1 MTRVLVISG
10 SQSVGEGGLAEGQD
24 VIDDRPPAFEEWL
37 AGGPFDI
44 DALILDLATPIAAR
58 LAVDDVRRRS
68 IDVPIVLVAKE
79 LPEWN
84 DPQLRSLPDCVV
96 VESPLDPETLRAAV
110 NSFHQAP
117 DGLAPGADN
126 GVATAFPGDGVQ
138 LLRERVTEYRI
149 RRTSKRHRTETADTA
164 LDAFSAPRAPNA
176 GAPSPTT
183 TSPVPEGSGVPR
195 AGPVPRHRRPPN
207 SRAGVPEATGPLP
220 VSAIALVRSLLSRVA
235 ELDGVATTTDVI
247 VKSAAERTGA
257 DAGVVLLPDGGHWR
271 VAGGIGLR
279 PVEYR
284 FQLGEDSWLVR
295 EIAFGSRGL
304 IVEDTD
310 IARSRLRGAPLASWR
325 HLMAAPVSRVGAVL
339 LMARRDDPPFDEAAL
354 SALAEVTD
362 EAGPL
367 IAVAMDVRALARALE
382 DFRDRP

>member
-96 VESPLDPETLRAAV
+96 VESPWIRRRCGPPSTVSIRHQTGWHPAPITASPRRFRVTACSCCGNGSPSTEFVGRPNDTAPRRPTPLSMPSLRLGRRMPVRRRRRPLPRFRKEA
-110 NSFHQAP
+110 
-117 DGLAPGADN
+117 
-126 GVATAFPGDGVQ
+126 AFPGRARSRG
-138 LLRERVTEYRI
+138 TAG
-149 RRTSKRHRTETADTA
+149 RRT
-164 LDAFSAPRAPNA
+164 P
-176 GAPSPTT
+176 G
-183 TSPVPEGSGVPR
+183 
-195 AGPVPRHRRPPN
+195 
-207 SRAGVPEATGPLP
+207 GVPEATGPLP

>member
-1 MTRVLVISG
+1 M
-10 SQSVGEGGLAEGQD
+10 GEGGLAEGQD

-164 LDAFSAPRAPNA
+164 LDALSAPRAPNA

-183 TSPVPEGSGVPR
+183 TSRFRKEAAFPR
-195 AGPVPRHRRPPN
+195 QGPFPRHRRPPN
-207 SRAGVPEATGPLP
+207 SPGGGPRGDRTSPGIGDRPRAYCCP
-220 VSAIALVRSLLSRVA
+220 RVG
-235 ELDGVATTTDVI
+235 ELDGVATTSDVI

-284 FQLGEDSWLVR
+284 FELGEDSWLVR
-295 EIAFGSRGL
+295 EIALAARGL

-339 LMARRDDPPFDEAAL
+339 LLAREDDPPSTRL
-354 SALAEVTD
+354 PSA
-362 EAGPL
+362 
-367 IAVAMDVRALARALE
+367 RSSR
-382 DFRDRP
+382 